1 MMSKEMYA
9 EDIRNVSV
17 QVWRLTGVM
26 GRTQPDHDIGIDL
39 QNARTKTATGN
50 LTNMFKSKDM
60 NEGKHDWNDNGVNP
74 DVHHAGGVPV
84 VVRGRESLLHG
95 EGEQFK
101 CLKCKLSDQIR

>member
-1 MMSKEMYA
+1 
-9 EDIRNVSV
+9 
-17 QVWRLTGVM
+17 M

-39 QNARTKTATGN
+39 QNARAKTATGS
-50 LTNMFKSKDM
+50 LTNTFKSKGM
-60 NEGKHDWNDNGVNP
+60 NEGRHDGMITELNP

-101 CLKCKLSDQIR
+101 CLKCKLPDPIR

>member
-1 MMSKEMYA
+1 MYA

-17 QVWRLTGVM
+17 QVWRLTGVI
-26 GRTQPDHDIGIDL
+26 GRTQPDYDICVDL
-39 QNARTKTATGN
+39 QNARIKTATGN

-74 DVHHAGGVPV
+74 DVHHADGVPV

-101 CLKCKLSDQIR
+101 CLKCKLSDPKR

>member
-1 MMSKEMYA
+1 MS
-9 EDIRNVSV
+9 VH
-17 QVWRLTGVM
+17 VWRFTGVM
-26 GRTQPDHDIGIDL
+26 GRTQPDHGIGIDL
-39 QNARTKTATGN
+39 QNARIKTATGN

-101 CLKCKLSDQIR
+101 CLKCKLSDLTG